1 MLVLVTYDVNTE
13 TAAGRKR
20 LRKVAKVC
28 VNHGQRVQ
36 NSVFECLLDA
46 AQYVMFKAELTA
58 LIDPDQ
64 DSLRFYQL
72 GNHYKS
78 KVEHVGL
85 HPPFSQDEVLLL

>member
-13 TAAGRKR
+13 TPQGRRR
-20 LRKVAKVC
+20 LRQVAKTC

-46 AQYVMFKAELTA
+46 SQYVKLKGKLTA
-58 LIDPDQ
+58 LIDPER

-72 GNHYKS
+72 GNNYKNR
-78 KVEHVGL
+78 VEHIGV
-85 HPPFSQDEVLLL
+85 HPAFAQDDVLLV

>member
-1 MLVLVTYDVNTE
+1 MLILVTYDVYTE

-28 VNHGQRVQ
+28 VDYGQRVQ

-46 AQYVMFKAELTA
+46 AQYAAFKAKLIA
-58 LIDPDQ
+58 LIDPET

-72 GNHYKS
+72 GNQYKN
-78 KVEHVGL
+78 KVEHVGRA
-85 HPPFSQDEVLLL
+85 PQWDQDDILLI

>member
-20 LRKVAKVC
+20 LRKVAKAC

-46 AQYVMFKAELTA
+46 AQYAMFKAQLTA
-58 LIDPDQ
+58 LIDPAA

-72 GNHYKS
+72 GSHYKS
-78 KVEHVGL
+78 RVEHVGL
-85 HPPFSQDEVLLL
+85 HPEFAQDEVLLL